1 MKAAEAR
8 EMSVADLRDRI
19 EIEKSN
25 LDTMKINHAISPLED
40 TSKIKKT
47 RRDIALMITILLRK
61 KNRTKKADLWKEIFV
76 RKDWV

>member
-19 EIEKSN
+19 EVEKKN

-40 TSKIKKT
+40 TSAFKKT
-47 RRDIALMITILLRK
+47 RKDIPLMIPIL
-61 KNRTKKADLWKEIFV
+61 AEKE
-76 RKDWV
+76 KQN